1 MNLQPGDETC
11 MAERERERERERGM
25 KELVFY
31 AQIGMKTDKTLVR
44 EKYRAWREKGG
55 ENRA

>member
-11 MAERERERERERGM
+11 MAERERERERGM

-44 EKYRAWREKGG
+44 EKYRA
-55 ENRA
+55 